1 MKHRRVLP
9 IFLGVCVFGFVSV
22 GWAQPDSL
30 AQNAPQDSH
39 LVHSKTAVNS
49 RKLPKDQLAELG
61 VEDQLKL
68 QQQMDRRSKMQQ
80 SMSNMM
86 KKESDTSSSVS
97 GNLK

>member
-1 MKHRRVLP
+1 MKHQRILP
-9 IFLGVCVFGFVSV
+9 IFLGICVFGFVSA

-39 LVHSKTAVNS
+39 LGHSKTAVNS

-61 VEDQLKL
+61 AEDQLKL

-80 SMSNMM
+80 SMSNIM